1 MSCKKQKLLKND
13 FTSAFIGTLGI
24 ILGISFV
31 FPLAAFSVY
40 ITSYVHEKQTFV
52 TMYYGLFIH
61 LIFSFAMTFGMSIGG
76 FLELKLGFYL
86 TTLSG
91 LLIILACNIV
101 FLNAQNIWLCY
112 VLTFLMASGAGISNS
127 LTGKNLAFY
136 KPGRKGLLFSVL
148 VAITTIFSAAFSI
161 TGEKLINP
169 DGYTLGEKEEYYD
182 YKYSSRTY
190 IYFTIGFFTIPI
202 GVTLFLLFIIEYKK
216 GESKVSEE
224 KKEETETNK
233 EIKEEKENENKKE
246 ENINDSINENDENN
260 ENKSEDNEN
269 ELIISKSIQEMNKKH
284 KIKKVIKTFRFWRLT
299 LSLFLITFSFS
310 FILGTGRTFGA
321 LIGIDGNALQY
332 LMICQSGAMIVVGPL
347 LGFFVDKKGPLI
359 FLRIAN
365 IVLIVPGLLLTFFT
379 KNTVAFII
387 AFSVSVLG
395 LVSSM
400 VCIAPFMMEVF
411 GIQESVILGGIMNVF
426 AKIADVITT
435 VVAFV
440 ISFFYNKEEIIV
452 PYRIMYIVGSG
463 CCVISFILFMFEKKD
478 KFDYGDEDKEDIGDI
493 VEKGRFTEI
502 NV

>member
-13 FTSAFIGTLGI
+13 FASAFIGTFGML
-24 ILGISFV
+24 LGISFV
-31 FPLAAFSVY
+31 FPLSAFSVY
-40 ITSYVHEKQTFV
+40 ITSYIHEKQSFV

-76 FLELKLGFYL
+76 FLELKLGFCL

-112 VLTFLMASGAGISNS
+112 VLTFLMSSGAGISNS
-127 LTGKNLAFY
+127 LTGKNLAFF
-136 KPGRKGLLFSVL
+136 KPGRKGLLVSVL
-148 VAITTIFSAAFSI
+148 AAITTAFAAVFSI

-224 KKEETETNK
+224 RKEESETNK
-233 EIKEEKENENKKE
+233 EIKEEKEKENEKPE
-246 ENINDSINENDENN
+246 IINENENN
-260 ENKSEDNEN
+260 EKEEDEN
-269 ELIISKSIQEMNKKH
+269 ELILSKSIQEINKKH
-284 KIKKVIKTFRFWRLT
+284 KIRKVIKTFRFWRLSI
-299 LSLFLITFSFS
+299 SLFLATFSFS

-321 LIGIDGNALQY
+321 LIGINGSALQY

-359 FLRIAN
+359 FLRIATV
-365 IVLIVPGLLLTFFT
+365 VLIIPGILLTFFT
-379 KNTVAFII
+379 KNTIAFIVS
-387 AFSVSVLG
+387 FVVSVLG

-400 VCIAPFMMEVF
+400 VCIAPFMMDVY

-440 ISFFYNKEEIIV
+440 ISFFYNKEEILV
-452 PYRIMYIVGSG
+452 PYRIMYMVGSG
-463 CCVISFILFMFEKKD
+463 CCVVSFILLMFEKRD
-478 KFDYGDEDKEDIGDI
+478 KFDYGDEDKEDLGDI

-502 NV
+502 NA

>member
-1 MSCKKQKLLKND
+1 MSCKRPILIKNE
-13 FTSAFIGTLGI
+13 FISAFIGAIGI
-24 ILGISFV
+24 LFAISFIL
-31 FPLAAFSVY
+31 PISALSVY
-40 ITSYVHEKQTFV
+40 ITSYIHEKQSFV

-112 VLTFLMASGAGISNS
+112 VLTFLMSSGAGISNS
-127 LTGKNLAFY
+127 LTGKNLAFF
-136 KPGRKGLLFSVL
+136 KPGRKGLLVSVL
-148 VAITTIFSAAFSI
+148 AAITTAFAAVFSI

-224 KKEETETNK
+224 RKEESETNK
-233 EIKEEKENENKKE
+233 EIKEEKEKENEKPE
-246 ENINDSINENDENN
+246 IINENENN
-260 ENKSEDNEN
+260 EKEEDEN
-269 ELIISKSIQEMNKKH
+269 ELILSKSIQEINKKH
-284 KIKKVIKTFRFWRLT
+284 KIRKVIKTFRFWRLSI
-299 LSLFLITFSFS
+299 SLFLATFSFS

-321 LIGIDGNALQY
+321 LIGINGSALQY

-359 FLRIAN
+359 FLRIATV
-365 IVLIVPGLLLTFFT
+365 VLIIPGILLTFFT
-379 KNTVAFII
+379 KNTIAFIVS
-387 AFSVSVLG
+387 FVVSVLG

-400 VCIAPFMMEVF
+400 VCIAPFMMDVY

-440 ISFFYNKEEIIV
+440 ISFFYNKEEILV
-452 PYRIMYIVGSG
+452 PYRIMYMVGSG
-463 CCVISFILFMFEKKD
+463 CCVVSFILLMFEKRD
-478 KFDYGDEDKEDIGDI
+478 KFDYGDEDKEDLGDI

-502 NV
+502 NA